1 MKKIVTITSLKPI
14 KEKKPNQKNLPN
26 KKDEREAKVKNTFG
40 SRSSMNIRPKQKVTF
55 TEFTASVSV
64 SFLGIKQD

>member
-26 KKDEREAKVKNTFG
+26 KKDEREAKVKNTCG
-40 SRSSMNIRPKQKVTF
+40 SHSSMNIRPKQKVTF